1 VSETPDIRV
10 GRQTIRV
17 SNADRIMF
25 PDVGV
30 TKGEIVEYYR
40 AVAPAMLP
48 HLRGRPISMERLPRG
63 IGGEVFFQKQI
74 SSHYPPWIDR
84 VTLPKE
90 GGEVTHVVCNKAAT
104 LVYIANQ
111 NCVTPHV
118 WLSRADDLAR
128 PDRLILDMD
137 PGSGGTADAR
147 LAARLAR
154 EVFADLGLASFLM
167 ATGSRGFHVV
177 APIRGTMRFEQVGMI
192 AQRLAEEIA
201 RRQPDRLTTEFRK
214 ADRKGRL
221 FVDYLRNSWAQ
232 TAVPPY
238 AVRIRP
244 GATVAVPLA
253 WDELEDADP
262 GGWNVR
268 TILDRLDTNIDP
280 WPGFTRSA
288 RSLSRASRRLER
300 LS

>member
-1 VSETPDIRV
+1 
-10 GRQTIRV
+10 
-17 SNADRIMF
+17 MF

-30 TKGEIVEYYR
+30 TKGELVEYYR
-40 AVAPAMLP
+40 RVAPAMLP
-48 HLRGRPISMERLPRG
+48 HLRGRPLSMERLPRG
-63 IGGEVFFQKQI
+63 MGGEVFFQKQV
-74 SSHYPPWIDR
+74 SSHYPQWIDR
-84 VTLPKE
+84 ITLPKE
-90 GGEVTHVVCNKAAT
+90 GGEVTHVVCNDIET
-104 LVYIANQ
+104 LVYLANQ
-111 NCVTPHV
+111 NVVTPHV
-118 WLSRADDLAR
+118 WLSRGDDLTT

-154 EVFADLGLASFLM
+154 EVFEDMGLATFLM
-167 ATGSRGFHVV
+167 ATGSRGLHVV
-177 APIRGTMRFEQVGMI
+177 APIRRTVRFEEVGMI

-244 GATVAVPLA
+244 GATVAVPLK
-253 WDELEDADP
+253 WDELDDADP
-262 GGWNVR
+262 AGWNVR
-268 TILDRLDTNIDP
+268 TVLARLDTNTDP
-280 WPGFTRSA
+280 WPGFTRSV
-288 RSLSRASRRLER
+288 RSLSRASRWLER
-300 LS
+300 LR